1 MIPKNYLDLA
11 AGIANMQAFFIQ
23 CKRTHLGKKN
33 RIFHGILNVF
43 LSI

>member
-1 MIPKNYLDLA
+1 MPKNYLDLA
-11 AGIANMQAFFIQ
+11 AGIANMQASFIQ

-33 RIFHGILNVF
+33 RIFHGIFNVC